1 MRGIQH
7 LKWRV
12 MTQQTGVNI
21 KSNIKSNIK
30 NTTESKTKMTSLRKR
45 KNQKEWDKRLTT
57 LKETIQ
63 YHMDNLPTK
72 EVYLEHLFYTSLLH
86 HTTS

>member
-1 MRGIQH
+1 
-7 LKWRV
+7 
-12 MTQQTGVNI
+12 
-21 KSNIKSNIK
+21 
-30 NTTESKTKMTSLRKR
+30 MTSLRKR